1 MKKMIQILL
10 LLIVVGGSIAVYLYF
25 KESTDYAKQKP
36 DFTLSANNILQQ
48 IDTDTSGLTPMRNK
62 LVLLTDATVKAVQ
75 LDSTMSVLEI
85 SSPTSS
91 SLVIAQIDPRYN
103 ESVSSL
109 QTGEKINIKGI
120 FTNLNIDTDLGLGNT
135 LQLNYCTLTSNQ

>member
-25 KESTDYAKQKP
+25 NESTDYAKQKP